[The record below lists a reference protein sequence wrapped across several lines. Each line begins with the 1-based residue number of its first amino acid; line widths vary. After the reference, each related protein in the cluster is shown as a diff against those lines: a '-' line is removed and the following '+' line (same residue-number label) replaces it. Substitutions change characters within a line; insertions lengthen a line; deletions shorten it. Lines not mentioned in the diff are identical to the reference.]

1 MARRSETASPVRL
14 DEAAQLGMEFLR
26 ARRAQNLSF
35 MRLLEQS
42 LRTLADV
49 QRGAGAGGATFARL
63 SVAQPAEA
71 DRIRESADTLL
82 FAEDGHD
89 DASLLALL
97 ELVGLTDHLHESG
110 RWTAERTAR
119 LNADV
124 RACGPQPAADE
135 LPRAA

>member
-1 MARRSETASPVRL
+1 MTGPRAEAYGRVMAT
-14 DEAAQLGMEFLR
+14 
-26 ARRAQNLSF
+26 
-35 MRLLEQS
+35 LEEIGPTK
-42 LRTLADV
+42 L
-49 QRGAGAGGATFARL
+49 
-63 SVAQPAEA
+63 QPAEA

-97 ELVGLTDHLHESG
+97 ELVGLTDHLQDSG